1 MPATLMNVSPG
12 SHRAI
17 AWARSIFC
25 CASCSSIVVGSGVG
39 SAKLSSPMERSF
51 LDVSRREFPA
61 ENTAKFVH
69 TYSHHLGFSVR
80 KSARDASL
88 AFRIGFGGK
97 RQHRSRVFYS
107 ITDEYDRDTTRTRT
121 LLGNPLTGL
130 SPSAPLAAPLA
141 SQTDTECVCGWERLR
156 KVRVSRAAPLHRQPG
171 SASASS
177 GRRGTCAPSS
187 CLILPHLVCL
197 RFSLTSLTLPTALTV
212 CRGAVSRERF
222 RKVRVSR
229 ATHLH
234 RQPGSASV
242 SSGRRGTSSCLT
254 LCVCLSNVADSFA
267 LLLLFIVLLGWTRN
281 SHCSV

>member
-1 MPATLMNVSPG
+1 MNVSPG

-156 KVRVSRAAPLHRQPG
+156 KVRVSRA
-171 SASASS
+171 
-177 GRRGTCAPSS
+177 
-187 CLILPHLVCL
+187 
-197 RFSLTSLTLPTALTV
+197 
-212 CRGAVSRERF
+212 
-222 RKVRVSR
+222 
-229 ATHLH
+229 THLH

-267 LLLLFIVLLGWTRN
+267 LLLLFLVLLGWTRN